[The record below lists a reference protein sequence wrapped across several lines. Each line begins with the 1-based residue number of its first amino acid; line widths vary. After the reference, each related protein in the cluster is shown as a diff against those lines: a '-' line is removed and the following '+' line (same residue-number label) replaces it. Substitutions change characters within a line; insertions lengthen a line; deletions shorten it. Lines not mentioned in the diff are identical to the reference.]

1 MEFEHLQA
9 AWRSPANTPDDK
21 AKAYLMEE
29 VMKTLK
35 ARRRGEMLLFAI
47 PTLAMTIFTA
57 IAVQAIAEGRM
68 DPVRE
73 WGGLAMIGVCWLMLA
88 AVLIVGI
95 LLRHR
100 RSAERPSMRDT
111 LSAMLAAN
119 RRARTNVRIFWM
131 MLPVFLAPML
141 VGVTQL
147 RDVGKATERDTW
159 QMLFVFGVALIASV
173 GWNTGRYFWVM
184 KPEQRRLEGLLAEY
198 EES

>member
-1 MEFEHLQA
+1 MKFEALEA
-9 AWRSPANTPDDK
+9 AWRSPDNTPDDK
-21 AKAYLMEE
+21 VRAYLMEE
-29 VMKTLK
+29 VMKTLRT
-35 ARRRGEMLLFAI
+35 RRRGEILLFLIPAI
-47 PTLAMTIFTA
+47 AMLIFTVIASMA
-57 IAVQAIAEGRM
+57 IVEGRM

-88 AVLIVGI
+88 AVLAASI

-100 RSAERPSMRDT
+100 RSADLPPMRDM

-131 MLPVFLAPML
+131 MLPVFLTPML
-141 VGVTQL
+141 VGVAQL
-147 RDVGKATERDTW
+147 REVGKATDRDAW

-184 KPEQRRLEGLLAEY
+184 KPEQRRLEALLREY
-198 EES
+198 EG